1 MTSGT
6 ASESAVLGII
16 RLFLL
21 KSVMIRFYIAQG
33 VKSASKTIQKPTKTD
48 KVNILMNDMNI
59 NFNNMK
65 YKITCADV
73 KGLPATDLP
82 EIVISGRSN
91 AGKSS
96 LVNALASSNKL
107 ARVSSKP
114 GKTREIIYF
123 DLDGKA
129 LVADLPGYGYSAASK
144 EVTAK
149 FSDLCDNYFRCGRK
163 ISLVL
168 FLMDIRR
175 TPSEEDIGMLEYLN
189 NAGIPY
195 IMVLTK
201 CDKFS
206 NAEIRKQLE
215 TLSEFFDFD
224 SEAQVFAVSS
234 KDKKG
239 ISDLKTAISD
249 IICNNR

>member
-1 MTSGT
+1 
-6 ASESAVLGII
+6 
-16 RLFLL
+16 
-21 KSVMIRFYIAQG
+21 
-33 VKSASKTIQKPTKTD
+33 
-48 KVNILMNDMNI
+48 MNSMNI

-65 YKITCADV
+65 YKTTCADV
-73 KGLPATDLP
+73 KKLPGEGLP

-96 LVNALASSNKL
+96 LINALSGSNKL
-107 ARVSSKP
+107 ARVSGKP

-144 EVTAK
+144 EITAK

-175 TPSEEDIGMLEYLN
+175 TPSEEDVGMLDFLN
-189 NAGIPY
+189 KAGIPY
-195 IMVLTK
+195 IIVFTK
-201 CDKFS
+201 CDKLS
-206 NAEIRKQLE
+206 NAEMKKQLGY
-215 TLSEFFDFD
+215 LSEFFDFAED
-224 SEAQVFAVSS
+224 SIVFAVSS

-239 ISDLKTAISD
+239 ISELKTAITD
-249 IICNNR
+249 IIVNIS

>member
-1 MTSGT
+1 
-6 ASESAVLGII
+6 
-16 RLFLL
+16 
-21 KSVMIRFYIAQG
+21 
-33 VKSASKTIQKPTKTD
+33 
-48 KVNILMNDMNI
+48 MNDMNI

-73 KGLPATDLP
+73 KGLPVTDLP

-114 GKTREIIYF
+114 GKPREIIYF

-144 EVTAK
+144 AVTAK

-175 TPSEEDIGMLEYLN
+175 DPSDEDIGMLEFLN

-195 IMVLTK
+195 LIVFTK
-201 CDKFS
+201 CDKLS
-206 NAEIRKQLE
+206 NAELKKQLSN
-215 TLSEFFDFD
+215 LSDIFDFD
-224 SEAQVFAVSS
+224 ADAEVFAVSS

-239 ISDLKTAISD
+239 ISDLKSAISG
-249 IICNNR
+249 IISSN

>member
-1 MTSGT
+1 
-6 ASESAVLGII
+6 
-16 RLFLL
+16 
-21 KSVMIRFYIAQG
+21 
-33 VKSASKTIQKPTKTD
+33 
-48 KVNILMNDMNI
+48 MNI

-73 KGLPATDLP
+73 KNLPADGMP

-96 LVNALASSNKL
+96 LVNALAGTNKL
-107 ARVSSKP
+107 ARVSGKP

-144 EVTAK
+144 AVTAK

-168 FLMDIRR
+168 FLMDVRR
-175 TPSEEDIGMLEYLN
+175 TPSEEDVGMLDFLN
-189 NAGIPY
+189 HTGIPY
-195 IMVLTK
+195 FIIFTK
-201 CDKFS
+201 CDKLS
-206 NAEIRKQLE
+206 ANELRKQMVLL
-215 TLSEFFDFD
+215 TEFFDFAED
-224 SEAQVFAVSS
+224 SMVFTVSS

-239 ISDLKTAISD
+239 ITDLKTAISD
-249 IICNNR
+249 IISVN

>member
-1 MTSGT
+1 M
-6 ASESAVLGII
+6 
-16 RLFLL
+16 
-21 KSVMIRFYIAQG
+21 
-33 VKSASKTIQKPTKTD
+33 
-48 KVNILMNDMNI
+48 NILINAMNI

-65 YKITCADV
+65 YKLTCADV
-73 KGLPATDLP
+73 KGLPVTSLP

-96 LVNALASSNKL
+96 LINALASTNKL
-107 ARVSSKP
+107 ARVSGKP

-144 EVTAK
+144 EITAK

-175 TPSEEDIGMLEYLN
+175 TPSEEDLGMLDFLN
-189 NAGIPY
+189 KSAIPY
-195 IMVLTK
+195 IITFTK
-201 CDKFS
+201 CDKLS
-206 NAEIRKQLE
+206 NAEFKKQLCY
-215 TLSEFFDFD
+215 LSDFFDFD
-224 SEAQVFAVSS
+224 SDAEVFAVSS

-239 ISDLKTAISD
+239 INDLKTAISD
-249 IICNNR
+249 IIGKLV

>member
-1 MTSGT
+1 
-6 ASESAVLGII
+6 
-16 RLFLL
+16 
-21 KSVMIRFYIAQG
+21 
-33 VKSASKTIQKPTKTD
+33 
-48 KVNILMNDMNI
+48 MNI
-59 NFNNMK
+59 NFYNMK
-65 YKITCADV
+65 YKMTCADV
-73 KGLPATDLP
+73 KGLPETEVP

-96 LVNALASSNKL
+96 LINALANTNKL
-107 ARVSSKP
+107 ARVSGKP

-123 DLDGKA
+123 DLDSKA

-175 TPSEEDIGMLEYLN
+175 TPSEEDVGMLDFLN
-189 NAGIPY
+189 HAGIPY
-195 IMVLTK
+195 IIVFTK

-206 NAEIRKQLE
+206 AAELRKQLSS
-215 TLSEFFDFD
+215 LSEFFDFD
-224 SEAQVFAVSS
+224 NNAEVFAVSS

-239 ISDLKTAISD
+239 INDLKSAISD
-249 IICNNR
+249 ILGNI

>member
-1 MTSGT
+1 
-6 ASESAVLGII
+6 
-16 RLFLL
+16 
-21 KSVMIRFYIAQG
+21 
-33 VKSASKTIQKPTKTD
+33 
-48 KVNILMNDMNI
+48 MNAMNI

-73 KGLPATDLP
+73 KNLPGEGCP

-96 LVNALASSNKL
+96 LINALAGNNKL
-107 ARVSSKP
+107 AKVSGKP

-144 EVTAK
+144 AITAI

-175 TPSEEDIGMLEYLN
+175 TPSEEDIGMLNFLN
-189 NAGIPY
+189 DSGIPY
-195 IMVLTK
+195 IIVFTK
-201 CDKFS
+201 CDKLS
-206 NAEIRKQLE
+206 NAEIKKQLGY
-215 TLSEFFDFD
+215 LSEFFDFADD
-224 SEAQVFAVSS
+224 SMVFAVSS

-239 ISDLKTAISD
+239 ITDLKTTISD
-249 IICNNR
+249 IICVN

>member
-1 MTSGT
+1 
-6 ASESAVLGII
+6 
-16 RLFLL
+16 
-21 KSVMIRFYIAQG
+21 
-33 VKSASKTIQKPTKTD
+33 
-48 KVNILMNDMNI
+48 MNI
-59 NFNNMK
+59 NYNNMK
-65 YKITCADV
+65 YRMTCADV
-73 KGLPATDLP
+73 KNLPVTDVP

-96 LVNALASSNKL
+96 LINALANTNKL
-107 ARVSSKP
+107 ARVSGKP

-144 EVTAK
+144 EVTAR

-175 TPSEEDIGMLEYLN
+175 DPSEEDIGMLEFLN
-189 NAGIPY
+189 KTGIPY
-195 IMVLTK
+195 LIVFTK
-201 CDKFS
+201 CDKLS
-206 NAEIRKQLE
+206 NAELKKQL
-215 TLSEFFDFD
+215 TSLSESFDFD
-224 SEAQVFAVSS
+224 PDVEIFAVSS

-239 ISDLKTAISD
+239 INDLKSTISD
-249 IICNNR
+249 ILSSI

>member
-1 MTSGT
+1 
-6 ASESAVLGII
+6 
-16 RLFLL
+16 
-21 KSVMIRFYIAQG
+21 
-33 VKSASKTIQKPTKTD
+33 
-48 KVNILMNDMNI
+48 MNPLNI
-59 NFNNMK
+59 NYNNMK
-65 YKITCADV
+65 YKMTCADV
-73 KGLPATDLP
+73 KNLPVTDVP

-96 LVNALASSNKL
+96 LINALANTNKL
-107 ARVSSKP
+107 ARVSGKP

-144 EVTAK
+144 EVTAR

-175 TPSEEDIGMLEYLN
+175 DPSDEDIGMLEFLN
-189 NAGIPY
+189 KTGIPY
-195 IMVLTK
+195 LIVFTK
-201 CDKFS
+201 CDKLS
-206 NAEIRKQLE
+206 NAELKKQL
-215 TLSEFFDFD
+215 TSLSESFVFDPD
-224 SEAQVFAVSS
+224 VEIFAVSS

-239 ISDLKTAISD
+239 INDLKSTISD
-249 IICNNR
+249 ILSSI

>member
-1 MTSGT
+1 
-6 ASESAVLGII
+6 
-16 RLFLL
+16 
-21 KSVMIRFYIAQG
+21 
-33 VKSASKTIQKPTKTD
+33 
-48 KVNILMNDMNI
+48 MNSMNI
-59 NFNNMK
+59 NFNNLK

-73 KGLPATDLP
+73 KNLPAEGLP

-96 LVNALASSNKL
+96 LVNALAGTNKL

-144 EVTAK
+144 SVTAK

-175 TPSEEDIGMLEYLN
+175 TPSEEDIGMLEFLN
-189 NAGIPY
+189 KAGIPY
-195 IMVLTK
+195 IIVFTK
-201 CDKFS
+201 CDKLS
-206 NAEIRKQLE
+206 AAELRKQLGS
-215 TLSEFFDFD
+215 LSEHFDFAED
-224 SEAQVFAVSS
+224 SMVFAVSS

-239 ISDLKTAISD
+239 ISDLKDAISE
-249 IICNNR
+249 IILNIS

>member
-1 MTSGT
+1 
-6 ASESAVLGII
+6 
-16 RLFLL
+16 
-21 KSVMIRFYIAQG
+21 
-33 VKSASKTIQKPTKTD
+33 
-48 KVNILMNDMNI
+48 MNPMNI
-59 NFNNMK
+59 NYNNMK
-65 YKITCADV
+65 YKMTCADV
-73 KGLPATDLP
+73 KNLPVTDVP

-96 LVNALASSNKL
+96 LINALANTNKL
-107 ARVSSKP
+107 ARVSGKP

-144 EVTAK
+144 EVTAR

-175 TPSEEDIGMLEYLN
+175 NPSDEDIGMLEFLN
-189 NAGIPY
+189 KTGIPY
-195 IMVLTK
+195 LIVFTK
-201 CDKFS
+201 CDKLS
-206 NAEIRKQLE
+206 NAELKNQL
-215 TLSEFFDFD
+215 TSLSESFDFD
-224 SEAQVFAVSS
+224 PDVEIFAVSS

-239 ISDLKTAISD
+239 INDLKSTISD
-249 IICNNR
+249 ILSSI

>member
-1 MTSGT
+1 
-6 ASESAVLGII
+6 
-16 RLFLL
+16 
-21 KSVMIRFYIAQG
+21 
-33 VKSASKTIQKPTKTD
+33 
-48 KVNILMNDMNI
+48 MNSMNI
-59 NFNNMK
+59 NFNNFK

-73 KGLPATDLP
+73 KNLPGEGLP

-96 LVNALASSNKL
+96 LINALAGTN
-107 ARVSSKP
+107 
-114 GKTREIIYF
+114 IYF

-144 EVTAK
+144 AVTAK

-175 TPSEEDIGMLEYLN
+175 TPSEEDIGMLDFLN
-189 NAGIPY
+189 KAGIPY
-195 IMVLTK
+195 IIVFTK
-201 CDKFS
+201 CDKLS
-206 NAEIRKQLE
+206 AAELKKQLAY
-215 TLSEFFDFD
+215 LSEFFDFAEN
-224 SEAQVFAVSS
+224 SMVFAVSS

-239 ISDLKTAISD
+239 ISDLKNAISE
-249 IICNNR
+249 IILNIS

>member
-1 MTSGT
+1 M
-6 ASESAVLGII
+6 
-16 RLFLL
+16 
-21 KSVMIRFYIAQG
+21 
-33 VKSASKTIQKPTKTD
+33 
-48 KVNILMNDMNI
+48 LMNDTNI

-73 KGLPATDLP
+73 KGLPVTDLP

-189 NAGIPY
+189 SQGIRY
-195 IMVLTK
+195 ITVFTK

-206 NAEIRKQLE
+206 NAEIRKQLGI
-215 TLSEFFDFD
+215 LSDYFDFKED
-224 SEAQVFAVSS
+224 AQVFAVSS

-239 ISDLKTAISD
+239 ISDLKSAISE
-249 IICNNR
+249 IISGV

>member
-1 MTSGT
+1 
-6 ASESAVLGII
+6 
-16 RLFLL
+16 
-21 KSVMIRFYIAQG
+21 
-33 VKSASKTIQKPTKTD
+33 
-48 KVNILMNDMNI
+48 MNPMNI
-59 NFNNMK
+59 NYNNMK
-65 YKITCADV
+65 YKMTCADV
-73 KGLPATDLP
+73 KNLPVTDVP

-96 LVNALASSNKL
+96 LINALANTNKL
-107 ARVSSKP
+107 ARVSGKP

-144 EVTAK
+144 EITAR

-175 TPSEEDIGMLEYLN
+175 DPSEEDIGMLEFLNKTGVPYL
-189 NAGIPY
+189 I
-195 IMVLTK
+195 VFTK
-201 CDKFS
+201 CDKLS
-206 NAEIRKQLE
+206 NAELKKQL
-215 TLSEFFDFD
+215 TSLSESFVFDPD
-224 SEAQVFAVSS
+224 VEIFAVSS

-239 ISDLKTAISD
+239 INDLKSTISD
-249 IICNNR
+249 ILSSI

>member
-1 MTSGT
+1 
-6 ASESAVLGII
+6 
-16 RLFLL
+16 
-21 KSVMIRFYIAQG
+21 
-33 VKSASKTIQKPTKTD
+33 
-48 KVNILMNDMNI
+48 MNPMNI
-59 NFNNMK
+59 NYNNIK
-65 YKITCADV
+65 YKMTCADV
-73 KGLPATDLP
+73 KNLPVTDVP

-96 LVNALASSNKL
+96 LINALANTNKL
-107 ARVSSKP
+107 ARVSGKP

-175 TPSEEDIGMLEYLN
+175 DPSDEDIGMLEFLN
-189 NAGIPY
+189 KTGIPY
-195 IMVLTK
+195 LIVFTK
-201 CDKFS
+201 CDKLS
-206 NAEIRKQLE
+206 NAELKKRL
-215 TLSEFFDFD
+215 TSLSESFDFD
-224 SEAQVFAVSS
+224 PDVEIFAVSS

-239 ISDLKTAISD
+239 INDLKSTISD
-249 IICNNR
+249 ILSSI

>member
-1 MTSGT
+1 
-6 ASESAVLGII
+6 
-16 RLFLL
+16 
-21 KSVMIRFYIAQG
+21 
-33 VKSASKTIQKPTKTD
+33 
-48 KVNILMNDMNI
+48 MNI
-59 NFNNMK
+59 NYNNMK
-65 YKITCADV
+65 YKMTCADV
-73 KGLPATDLP
+73 KNLPVTDVP

-96 LVNALASSNKL
+96 LINAIANTNKL
-107 ARVSSKP
+107 ARVSGKP

-144 EVTAK
+144 EVTAR

-175 TPSEEDIGMLEYLN
+175 DPSEEDIGMLEFLN
-189 NAGIPY
+189 KTGIPY
-195 IMVLTK
+195 LIVFTK
-201 CDKFS
+201 CDKLS
-206 NAEIRKQLE
+206 NAELKKQL
-215 TLSEFFDFD
+215 TSLSESFDFD
-224 SEAQVFAVSS
+224 PDVEIFAVSS

-239 ISDLKTAISD
+239 INDLKSTISD
-249 IICNNR
+249 ILSSI

>member
-1 MTSGT
+1 
-6 ASESAVLGII
+6 
-16 RLFLL
+16 
-21 KSVMIRFYIAQG
+21 
-33 VKSASKTIQKPTKTD
+33 
-48 KVNILMNDMNI
+48 MNI

-65 YKITCADV
+65 YKTTCADV
-73 KGLPATDLP
+73 KQLPGEGLP

-96 LVNALASSNKL
+96 LINALSGSNKL
-107 ARVSSKP
+107 ARVSGKP

-144 EVTAK
+144 EITAK

-175 TPSEEDIGMLEYLN
+175 TPSEEDVGMLDFLN
-189 NAGIPY
+189 KAGIPY
-195 IMVLTK
+195 IIVFTK
-201 CDKFS
+201 CDKLS
-206 NAEIRKQLE
+206 NAEMKKQLSY
-215 TLSEFFDFD
+215 LSEFFDFAED
-224 SEAQVFAVSS
+224 SIVFAVSS

-239 ISDLKTAISD
+239 ISDLKTAITD
-249 IICNNR
+249 IIVNIS

>member
-1 MTSGT
+1 
-6 ASESAVLGII
+6 
-16 RLFLL
+16 
-21 KSVMIRFYIAQG
+21 
-33 VKSASKTIQKPTKTD
+33 
-48 KVNILMNDMNI
+48 MNI

-73 KGLPATDLP
+73 KNLPSEGIP

-96 LVNALASSNKL
+96 LVNALAGTNKL
-107 ARVSSKP
+107 ARVSGKP

-144 EVTAK
+144 AVTAK

-175 TPSEEDIGMLEYLN
+175 TPSEEDIGMLDFLN
-189 NAGIPY
+189 KTDIPY
-195 IMVLTK
+195 FIVFTK

-206 NAEIRKQLE
+206 ANELRKQLSF
-215 TLSEFFDFD
+215 LSECFNFADD
-224 SEAQVFAVSS
+224 SMVFTVSS

-239 ISDLKTAISD
+239 ITDLKTAISD
-249 IICNNR
+249 IISVN

>member
-1 MTSGT
+1 
-6 ASESAVLGII
+6 
-16 RLFLL
+16 
-21 KSVMIRFYIAQG
+21 
-33 VKSASKTIQKPTKTD
+33 
-48 KVNILMNDMNI
+48 MNDMNI

-73 KGLPATDLP
+73 KNLPGEGCP

-96 LVNALASSNKL
+96 LINALAGNNKL
-107 ARVSSKP
+107 ARVSGKP

-144 EVTAK
+144 AITAK
-149 FSDLCDNYFRCGRK
+149 FSDLCDHYFRCGRK

-175 TPSEEDIGMLEYLN
+175 TPSEEDIGMLNFLN
-189 NAGIPY
+189 DSGIPY
-195 IMVLTK
+195 IIVFTK
-201 CDKFS
+201 CDKLS
-206 NAEIRKQLE
+206 NAEIKKQLGY
-215 TLSEFFDFD
+215 LSEFFDFADD
-224 SEAQVFAVSS
+224 SLVFAVSS

-239 ISDLKTAISD
+239 ISDLKTSISD
-249 IICNNR
+249 IICVN

>member
-1 MTSGT
+1 
-6 ASESAVLGII
+6 
-16 RLFLL
+16 
-21 KSVMIRFYIAQG
+21 
-33 VKSASKTIQKPTKTD
+33 
-48 KVNILMNDMNI
+48 MNPMNI
-59 NFNNMK
+59 NYNNMK
-65 YKITCADV
+65 YKMTCTDV
-73 KGLPATDLP
+73 KNLPVTDVP

-96 LVNALASSNKL
+96 LINALANTNKL
-107 ARVSSKP
+107 ARVSGKP

-144 EVTAK
+144 EVTAR

-175 TPSEEDIGMLEYLN
+175 APSEEDIGMLEFLN
-189 NAGIPY
+189 KTGIPY
-195 IMVLTK
+195 LIVFTK
-201 CDKFS
+201 CDKLS
-206 NAEIRKQLE
+206 NAELKKQL
-215 TLSEFFDFD
+215 TSLSESFVFDPD
-224 SEAQVFAVSS
+224 VEIFAVSS

-239 ISDLKTAISD
+239 INDLKSTISD
-249 IICNNR
+249 ILSSI

>member
-1 MTSGT
+1 M
-6 ASESAVLGII
+6 
-16 RLFLL
+16 
-21 KSVMIRFYIAQG
+21 
-33 VKSASKTIQKPTKTD
+33 
-48 KVNILMNDMNI
+48 LMNPMNI
-59 NFNNMK
+59 NFYNMK
-65 YKITCADV
+65 YKMTCADV
-73 KGLPATDLP
+73 KNLPETSVP

-96 LVNALASSNKL
+96 LINALANTNKL
-107 ARVSSKP
+107 ARVSGKP

-175 TPSEEDIGMLEYLN
+175 EPSEEDIGMLDFLN
-189 NAGIPY
+189 KTGIPY
-195 IMVLTK
+195 LIVFTK
-201 CDKFS
+201 CDKLS
-206 NAEIRKQLE
+206 NAELKKQLNS
-215 TLSEFFDFD
+215 LSEAFDFESD
-224 SEAQVFAVSS
+224 AEIFAVSS

-239 ISDLKTAISD
+239 INDLKSTISD
-249 IICNNR
+249 ILSNI